1 MGHTS
6 ESESQFK
13 KDLPPLWYF
22 SFFLTPTCIFPLL
35 TLFMSLVESC
45 MYYRIPFFLMEYSFE
60 KEVELA
66 KPINQSGWLV
76 LTKRSCQQ
84 NTKIQRKR
92 KVIKSELWPLHVI
105 HNQNMNWAEPQDW
118 FNMLLSSFL
127 LLLSSSFLSLHTPHT
142 HTHTHTH
149 PKTGWKPNGNSIPTF
164 NVSKLPCSHCHM
176 PRCQWASWYHPAIQS
191 GYDGKMIAAPL
202 LQFALWTSLA
212 YGF

>member
-22 SFFLTPTCIFPLL
+22 SFLLTPTSISPLL

-45 MYYRIPFFLMEYSFE
+45 MYYGIPFFLMEYSFE

-105 HNQNMNWAEPQDW
+105 HNQNVNWAESRIDLTC
-118 FNMLLSSFL
+118 FSLLFFSYSL
-127 LLLSSSFLSLHTPHT
+127 PLSCPCTRHT

-149 PKTGWKPNGNSIPTF
+149 PTTGWKPNGNSIPTF
-164 NVSKLPCSHCHM
+164 KVSKLPGSHCHM
-176 PRCQWASWYHPAIQS
+176 PRCQWASWYHPAIES
-191 GYDGKMIAAPL
+191 GYDGKMIAVSL

>member
-1 MGHTS
+1 MFSYTVKLWFLQEALQCGQIRWPLARDNHTLQGILLHAKILVSNQKQLGHTS

-22 SFFLTPTCIFPLL
+22 SFFLTPTCIFPLF

-105 HNQNMNWAEPQDW
+105 HNQNMNWAEPQEDLTC
-118 FNMLLSSFL
+118 FSLLFFSYSL
-127 LLLSSSFLSLHTPHT
+127 PLSCPCTRHT

-149 PKTGWKPNGNSIPTF
+149 AHTHPKTG
-164 NVSKLPCSHCHM
+164 
-176 PRCQWASWYHPAIQS
+176 
-191 GYDGKMIAAPL
+191 
-202 LQFALWTSLA
+202 
-212 YGF
+212 

>member
-22 SFFLTPTCIFPLL
+22 SFLLTPTSISPLL

-45 MYYRIPFFLMEYSFE
+45 MYYGIPFFLMEYSFE

-105 HNQNMNWAEPQDW
+105 HNQNVNWAESRIDFTCLW
-118 FNMLLSSFL
+118 SFL
-127 LLLSSSFLSLHTPHT
+127 TVAFSFHSISQHSLYASPICTRT

-149 PKTGWKPNGNSIPTF
+149 KHIIS
-164 NVSKLPCSHCHM
+164 
-176 PRCQWASWYHPAIQS
+176 SWLEEPA
-191 GYDGKMIAAPL
+191 
-202 LQFALWTSLA
+202 
-212 YGF
+212 